1 MALNLD
7 VKILGDYK
15 NLTKATRG
23 ARKELTQ
30 FEKATK
36 GISKNIKASLAGIAA
51 GFAVGALV
59 DQFKTLTKAAIED
72 NKSQAQLALT
82 LRNVVGANDAQ
93 IISIEKSI
101 AAWQT
106 QTGIL
111 DDNLRPA
118 YQALITSTGSVTKAN
133 ELMQVALDTSTATGK
148 PLATVANAIGRSFN
162 GSNIALNKLL
172 PALKNA
178 KNPLDLLKAAFEGSA
193 VAAADLDP
201 YLRLDAVLNDVQERI
216 GNALLPKLQEFA
228 TYLGSAEGIKKV
240 DDFTNAIIRLADALT
255 KLVDPFVILVNNN
268 NSFADV
274 IKNAATG
281 FDVLSPGGL
290 GRLAQRRQDAGLN
303 VRKSAGNANYD
314 PRGYVTP
321 KNKAASLFEE
331 LFGKLAGGTGNSSA
345 SKESAAITRLKANL
359 ATLQTAYTDA
369 AKAIKESMQSF
380 QSEATSG
387 FGLISNGDVQYFS
400 VEKLISTMKRVKDA
414 AANFAT
420 NIAKLKKKGATASLI
435 DQIVGLGAEQGGT
448 VAEGLLKSGKLS
460 TVLKLYKGVGKLGTS
475 VGTAQAKID
484 NGATQSQLK
493 TAIDKLSGSIAK
505 GGSTYNIKVT
515 KSDASAVD
523 IITAIRKYERTS
535 GRNYLV
541 N

>member
-1 MALNLD
+1 M
-7 VKILGDYK
+7 
-15 NLTKATRG
+15 
-23 ARKELTQ
+23 
-30 FEKATK
+30 
-36 GISKNIKASLAGIAA
+36 
-51 GFAVGALV
+51 
-59 DQFKTLTKAAIED
+59 
-72 NKSQAQLALT
+72 
-82 LRNVVGANDAQ
+82 
-93 IISIEKSI
+93 
-101 AAWQT
+101 
-106 QTGIL
+106 
-111 DDNLRPA
+111 
-118 YQALITSTGSVTKAN
+118 
-133 ELMQVALDTSTATGK
+133 
-148 PLATVANAIGRSFN
+148 
-162 GSNIALNKLL
+162 
-172 PALKNA
+172 
-178 KNPLDLLKAAFEGSA
+178 
-193 VAAADLDP
+193 
-201 YLRLDAVLNDVQERI
+201 
-216 GNALLPKLQEFA
+216 
-228 TYLGSAEGIKKV
+228 
-240 DDFTNAIIRLADALT
+240 
-255 KLVDPFVILVNNN
+255 
-268 NSFADV
+268 
-274 IKNAATG
+274 
-281 FDVLSPGGL
+281 
-290 GRLAQRRQDAGLN
+290 
-303 VRKSAGNANYD
+303 
-314 PRGYVTP
+314 
-321 KNKAASLFEE
+321 
-331 LFGKLAGGTGNSSA
+331 
-345 SKESAAITRLKANL
+345 

>member
-1 MALNLD
+1 M
-7 VKILGDYK
+7 
-15 NLTKATRG
+15 
-23 ARKELTQ
+23 
-30 FEKATK
+30 
-36 GISKNIKASLAGIAA
+36 
-51 GFAVGALV
+51 
-59 DQFKTLTKAAIED
+59 
-72 NKSQAQLALT
+72 
-82 LRNVVGANDAQ
+82 
-93 IISIEKSI
+93 
-101 AAWQT
+101 
-106 QTGIL
+106 
-111 DDNLRPA
+111 
-118 YQALITSTGSVTKAN
+118 
-133 ELMQVALDTSTATGK
+133 
-148 PLATVANAIGRSFN
+148 
-162 GSNIALNKLL
+162 
-172 PALKNA
+172 
-178 KNPLDLLKAAFEGSA
+178 
-193 VAAADLDP
+193 
-201 YLRLDAVLNDVQERI
+201 
-216 GNALLPKLQEFA
+216 
-228 TYLGSAEGIKKV
+228 
-240 DDFTNAIIRLADALT
+240 
-255 KLVDPFVILVNNN
+255 NNN

-290 GRLAQRRQDAGLN
+290 GRLAQRRQDAGLDQPKKGA
-303 VRKSAGNANYD
+303 VYGPYMSD
-314 PRGYVTP
+314 VITP

-331 LFGKLAGGTGNSSA
+331 LFGKLAGNTGNSSA